1 MERRSGSSL
10 YAMTL
15 ATMLLPLLAH
25 GEGEGGASHAGEL
38 ALTGIA
44 IAAMVIPIVL
54 IGAVGVAF
62 YRSSKRD
69 PDAREREPAGRGG

>member
-15 ATMLLPLLAH
+15 ATSLLPLLAH
-25 GEGEGGASHAGEL
+25 GEGGGAHSHAGEL

-44 IAAMVIPIVL
+44 IAAMVIPIALLAV
-54 IGAVGVAF
+54 VGVAF
-62 YRSSKRD
+62 YRSARRE
-69 PDAREREPAGRGG
+69 PDAREREPAGHGG